1 MGLSLFFSIHTSFF
15 SLLSLIRGREVR
27 REREGEKQRDRWIH
41 HKDHHLQ
48 KTLASTMGL
57 SLFFSIYTSFFSLL
71 SLIRGREVRRE
82 REGEKQ
88 RDKWIQ
94 HKDNLRQKTLAST
107 MGLSLRIQHKDH
119 HLQKTLASSMGL
131 SLFFSIYTS
140 FFSLL
145 SLIWG
150 REVRREREGEKQ
162 RDKWIQHKDNLRQK
176 TLAST
181 MGLSLRIQH
190 KDHHLQKT
198 LASTMGL
205 SLFFSIYTSFFSL
218 LSLIRGREVRREREG
233 EKQRDKWIQH
243 KDNLRQ
249 KTLAST
255 MGLSLRIQ
263 HKDHHRQKTLASSM
277 GLSLFFSIYTS
288 FFSLLSLIWGREVR
302 REREGEKQRDKWI
315 QQHKDSH
322 HQKTL
327 ASTMG
332 MSLFCQS
339 LSSPFS
345 L

>member
-1 MGLSLFFSIHTSFF
+1 MGLSLRI
-15 SLLSLIRGREVR
+15 
-27 REREGEKQRDRWIH
+27 Q
-41 HKDHHLQ
+41 HKDHHRQ
-48 KTLASTMGL
+48 KTLASSMGL

-94 HKDNLRQKTLAST
+94 
-107 MGLSLRIQHKDH
+107 QHKDH
-119 HLQKTLASSMGL
+119 H
-131 SLFFSIYTS
+131 
-140 FFSLL
+140 
-145 SLIWG
+145 
-150 REVRREREGEKQ
+150 
-162 RDKWIQHKDNLRQK
+162 
-176 TLAST
+176 
-181 MGLSLRIQH
+181 
-190 KDHHLQKT
+190 
-198 LASTMGL
+198 
-205 SLFFSIYTSFFSL
+205 
-218 LSLIRGREVRREREG
+218 
-233 EKQRDKWIQH
+233 
-243 KDNLRQ
+243 RQ

-288 FFSLLSLIWGREVR
+288 FFSLLSLIRGREVR

-315 QQHKDSH
+315 QQHKDHH

-332 MSLFCQS
+332 MSLFSQS

>member
-1 MGLSLFFSIHTSFF
+1 M
-15 SLLSLIRGREVR
+15 
-27 REREGEKQRDRWIH
+27 
-41 HKDHHLQ
+41 
-48 KTLASTMGL
+48 
-57 SLFFSIYTSFFSLL
+57 
-71 SLIRGREVRRE
+71 RRE

-131 SLFFSIYTS
+131 SLFFSI
-140 FFSLL
+140 
-145 SLIWG
+145 
-150 REVRREREGEKQ
+150 
-162 RDKWIQHKDNLRQK
+162 H
-176 TLAST
+176 
-181 MGLSLRIQH
+181 
-190 KDHHLQKT
+190 
-198 LASTMGL
+198 
-205 SLFFSIYTSFFSL
+205 TSFFSL

-249 KTLAST
+249 KTLAS
-255 MGLSLRIQ
+255 
-263 HKDHHRQKTLASSM
+263 SM

-288 FFSLLSLIWGREVR
+288 FFSLLSLIRGREVR